1 MSEKQGE
8 VLDRLIKAELDPER
22 MLCPMCSAAFLVA
35 GTVASDRYG
44 VCPTCYQA
52 ALANAN
58 EERER
63 WLSEYRRNGA
73 SRKRIRDA
81 RRREPDLPMPPKV
94 NPIFK

>member
-1 MSEKQGE
+1 MNEEQRKL
-8 VLDRLIKAELDPER
+8 LDRLIRAELDPER
-22 MLCPMCSAAFLVA
+22 ILCPKCSAAYLIA
-35 GTVASDRYG
+35 GTVASDLYG
-44 VCPTCYQA
+44 VCPACYQA

-81 RRREPDLPMPPKV
+81 RRRDTELPSPPKV
-94 NPIFK
+94 DPIFK